1 MQLMLVV
8 LGVLVLAGEVRAAV
22 VLGSVVSAEANV
34 GTPNTL
40 SQALTI
46 DGDADAALVG
56 VCERDTNASG
66 FTVDTA
72 TVTIAGA
79 SATQLLGHDNG
90 VSIRALLFYQ
100 LTPATGTPT
109 IAVTGDT
116 GNDRLVIG
124 VMSLK
129 GVQQSSTFNTAGTGS
144 GLGVTNADIDALASA
159 AGEFAVMLGCIR
171 TNAITPSADAT
182 APVSAE
188 QLDVAHTDST
198 SVRAF
203 LYTEAGASPTLD
215 MRVDLSG
222 SGDWAGVA
230 VSIRAATGG
239 AFGPLRRRY

>member
-1 MQLMLVV
+1 MML
-8 LGVLVLAGEVRAAV
+8 LILAVMAMLSGEAVAAITIDNTT
-22 VLGSVVSAEANV
+22 SAEANV

-40 SQALTI
+40 SYSGHTI
-46 DGDADAALVG
+46 AADADALLIG
-56 VCERDTNASG
+56 VCERDTNSSG

-72 TVTIAGA
+72 TVTVAGA

-90 VSIRALLFYQ
+90 ATVRALLFYK
-100 LTPATGTPT
+100 LSPSTGTPT

-159 AGEFAVMLGCIR
+159 AGEFGVMLGCIR
-171 TNAITPSADAT
+171 TNTVTPSADAT
-182 APVSAE
+182 APVSTE

-230 VSIRAATGG
+230 VSVRPEAGG
-239 AFGPLRRRY
+239 AFGALRRRY